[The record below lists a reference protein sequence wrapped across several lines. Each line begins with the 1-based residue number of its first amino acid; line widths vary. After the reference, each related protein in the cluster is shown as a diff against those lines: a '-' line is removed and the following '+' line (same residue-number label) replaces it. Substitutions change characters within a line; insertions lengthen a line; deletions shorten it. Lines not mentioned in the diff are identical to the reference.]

1 MTTSNRSLP
10 VPYSPAPPPAGE
22 QGLSRAVWDELY
34 SIQQALIE
42 LDKPTAMSVRTRLDF
57 GVTTAASW
65 QRILVGG
72 TPSLE
77 RPGGVWDSTTGTYT
91 CAQEGYYQFICTAGI
106 WSFTTPATK
115 EYFAGLRGTLTPSS
129 GAPRIEYAFD
139 GGIDSVPLTCLMVL
153 FVQMR
158 KGDQVFF
165 DATIV
170 HATKTGTV
178 DTTFTLQVVRTSS
191 L

>member
-42 LDKPTAMSVRTRLDF
+42 LDKPTAMSVRTTETVN
-57 GVTTAASW
+57 VTAAASW
-65 QRILVGG
+65 QRVLDGG
-72 TPSLE
+72 TPSFQ
-77 RPGGVWDSTTGTYT
+77 RPGGVWDSATGTYT
-91 CAQEGYYQFICTAGI
+91 CPQEGYYQIICTAAVPA
-106 WSFTTPATK
+106 FPTPASK
-115 EYFAGLRGTLTPSS
+115 EFFAALRGTLTPST
-129 GAPRIEYAFD
+129 GAPRTDFAYD
-139 GGIDSVPLTCLMVL
+139 GGFDNVPLTCRLVL
-153 FVQMR
+153 FVQLL